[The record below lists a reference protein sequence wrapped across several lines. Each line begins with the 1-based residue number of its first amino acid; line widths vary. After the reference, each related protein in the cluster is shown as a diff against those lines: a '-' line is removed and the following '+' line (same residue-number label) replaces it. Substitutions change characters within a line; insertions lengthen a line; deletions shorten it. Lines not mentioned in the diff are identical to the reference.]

1 MAKIGEISLENI
13 KEQAREILKIPK
25 SRFQRLGSKI
35 SKGKLF
41 HTSAR
46 HLFETFVQNICSR
59 RLFKTFVQETFV
71 RDFV

>member
-46 HLFETFVQNICSR
+46 HLFETFVLDICSR
-59 RLFKTFVQETFV
+59 RLFETFV
-71 RDFV
+71 